1 VHMLRPLLVLVAL
14 MLVLPA
20 TAQARA
26 PWTAPDVPV
35 HWVPCPEG
43 GVIGGIQVGGCYANG
58 VIYVD
63 PATPDPMFALWHER
77 GHVIDAQRLSPGERN
92 RFRNLVMRAQDTT
105 GAFASMPWLARQ
117 AGEAPQASPG
127 EFFADAYATCS
138 LRQLPNSGDFSIGY
152 GYMPSTNESA
162 QAICSFISRASSSS
176 SRPTPGT
183 AARQPRRTQR
193 SQSRPAQKTQRAASR
208 AYRRAALS
216 SEVRAL
222 RYARRARR

>member
-77 GHVIDAQRLSPGERN
+77 GHV
-92 RFRNLVMRAQDTT
+92 
-105 GAFASMPWLARQ
+105 
-117 AGEAPQASPG
+117 
-127 EFFADAYATCS
+127 
-138 LRQLPNSGDFSIGY
+138 
-152 GYMPSTNESA
+152 
-162 QAICSFISRASSSS
+162 SRASSSS

-183 AARQPRRTQR
+183 AARPRRRTQR
-193 SQSRPAQKTQRAASR
+193 SRSRPARQSRRASSR
-208 AYRRAALS
+208 AYRRAALRSELERCDTRRELRDDAAERRLGAMVAHAPVSTSTPDVIVSPSVPGCSTWAASLPS
-216 SEVRAL
+216 SSMTTVILLIRAVTSSTN
-222 RYARRARR
+222 APRRPKNDTVSPSQ